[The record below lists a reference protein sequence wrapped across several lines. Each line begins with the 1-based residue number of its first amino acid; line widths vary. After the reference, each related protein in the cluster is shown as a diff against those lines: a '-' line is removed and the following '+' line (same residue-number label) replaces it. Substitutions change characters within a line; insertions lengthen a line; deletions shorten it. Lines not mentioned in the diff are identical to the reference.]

1 MVSERREGDVAIEV
15 EQLVKRFGKSPRN
28 AVDGVSFRVRRGEI
42 FGLLGPN
49 GAGKTT
55 TIGVL
60 TTRVRP
66 TGGRA
71 TIAGFDVVAH
81 PTEVKQRIAVVP
93 QRTNLDRSLR
103 VGEILTYHAAY
114 HGVERQEREARAR
127 ELLDEFGLGA
137 RARQKLAIFSGGMEQ
152 RVLLARALMH
162 DPDALFLDEPTN
174 NLDPQARLFLWEHI
188 RALHEQGVTIVLT
201 THDMEEADRLC
212 DRIAI
217 MDHGRILA
225 LDTPDGLRRLIPGG
239 TVLEIGVRAP
249 QAALVRNFS
258 DGASDGGDGADDP
271 FRATLER
278 LPGVTTVERVRED
291 SAMGGVL
298 YRVYATDDTGALLAN
313 AAQAVIQE
321 QGELLDL
328 RMARPT
334 LEDVFIHLTGRDL
347 RA

>member
-1 MVSERREGDVAIEV
+1 MMPERREDDVAIEV
-15 EQLVKRFGKSPRN
+15 EHLIKRFPRAQSN
-28 AVDGVSFRVRRGEI
+28 AVDDLSFSVPRGET

-55 TIGVL
+55 TIGIL

-66 TGGRA
+66 SGGRA
-71 TIAGFDVVAH
+71 AIGGLDVVRS
-81 PTEVKQRIAVVP
+81 PIGVKQRIAVVP
-93 QRTNLDRSLR
+93 QRSNLDRSLR

-114 HGVERQEREARAR
+114 HGVGRQEREAHAS
-127 ELLDEFGLGA
+127 ELLEEFGLGA
-137 RARQKLAIFSGGMEQ
+137 RAKQQLSIFSGGMEQ

-162 DPDALFLDEPTN
+162 DPDVLFLDEPTN
-174 NLDPQARLFLWEHI
+174 NLDPQARLFLWERI
-188 RALHEQGVTIVLT
+188 RALHEQGVSIVLT

-225 LDTPDGLRRLIPGG
+225 LDTPEGLRRLIPGG
-239 TVLEIGVRAP
+239 TVLEVGVRVP
-249 QAALVRNFS
+249 QAALVGS
-258 DGASDGGDGADDP
+258 ASDGGSDDGDH
-271 FRATLER
+271 FRTTLER
-278 LPGVTTVERVRED
+278 LPGVTTVERARED
-291 SAMGGVL
+291 GATGSVL

-347 RA
+347 RS